1 MKTLA
6 IFGDSY
12 GRSGGYDNNEKDWV
26 KFIEDTGEYNIT
38 NFSKGG
44 SPLWYSYDLFVKNK
58 DKFDKIIFL
67 ITAPHRIGLVSPISV
82 LHPFQNNNVRIK
94 VDLASGKEKE
104 QYQTIIDYY
113 DLIHDY
119 NREETIHQLMVENI
133 SRIRNDAI
141 IYPCFFTSYLDD
153 IPLYEI
159 TKFEDACLGLNK
171 EIQEKFYK
179 EGRRDSRN
187 CHMTE
192 SNNKIV
198 SQLFLNR
205 LNGINYKLDV
215 GQLVKPTVDVNYYYQ
230 SIWTIEKM
238 NSLKNI

>member
-12 GRSGGYDNNEKDWV
+12 GRSGGYDNEEKDWV
-26 KFIEDTGEYNIT
+26 KFIEDTEEYKVT

-44 SPLWYSYDLFVKNK
+44 SPLWYSYNLFVKNK
-58 DKFDKIIFL
+58 DQFDKIIFL
-67 ITAPHRIGLVSPISV
+67 VTAPHRIGLVSPESV
-82 LHPFQNNNVRIK
+82 LHPFQNNNVRVK
-94 VDLASGKEKE
+94 VDLASGKEKK
-104 QYQTIIDYY
+104 QYQTIVDYY

-119 NREETIHQLMVENI
+119 DREETIHQLMVENI
-133 SRIRNDAI
+133 SRIRKDVI
-141 IYPCFFTSYLDD
+141 VYPCFFIEYLND
-153 IPLYEI
+153 IALYEI
-159 TKFEDACLGLNK
+159 TKFEDTCFGLTD
-171 EIQEKFYK
+171 EIQKKFYK

-198 SQLFLNR
+198 SQLFLDR
-205 LNGINYKLDV
+205 LRGINNKLNID
-215 GQLVKPTVDVNYYYQ
+215 QLIKPTVDINYYYQ

-238 NSLKNI
+238 NALRNL